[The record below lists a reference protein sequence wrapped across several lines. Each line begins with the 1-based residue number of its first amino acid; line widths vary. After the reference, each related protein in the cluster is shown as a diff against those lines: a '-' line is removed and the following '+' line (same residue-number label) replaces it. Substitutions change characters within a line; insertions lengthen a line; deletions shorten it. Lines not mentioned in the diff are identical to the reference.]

1 MDAIDLRSD
10 TVTWPTPEMREAMAQ
25 ATVGDDVYGEDPT
38 VNQLQEEA
46 AAIFGKEAGLFV
58 PSGTMGN
65 LASVLAHCER
75 GAEVIVGNMGHA
87 FRFEAGGMAVVGGI
101 QPHTVPVQPDAT
113 MRLEDIRAAIRPN
126 NAHFPPTRLIM
137 LENTHNA
144 AGGQPITVEYTNQ
157 VAAIAKEHGIKLHI
171 DGARIFN
178 AAAAL
183 GVDVK
188 ALTEQADSVTFCLSK
203 GLCAPV
209 GSVIVGSREF
219 IKRAHRMRKVVGGGM
234 RQAGV
239 LAAAGLVAL
248 RTMPQRLHE
257 DHTHA
262 ALLAEGLSEVPY
274 VKVLSNATNFVFI
287 TLEENSPYNAPQL
300 SEILKRDYNIIISP
314 YPGVPNKIRLV
325 THYWITQ
332 ERVEQAIEAFKTVLS

>member
-1 MDAIDLRSD
+1 TI
-10 TVTWPTPEMREAMAQ
+10 
-25 ATVGDDVYGEDPT
+25 
-38 VNQLQEEA
+38 
-46 AAIFGKEAGLFV
+46 
-58 PSGTMGN
+58 
-65 LASVLAHCER
+65 
-75 GAEVIVGNMGHA
+75 
-87 FRFEAGGMAVVGGI
+87 
-101 QPHTVPVQPDAT
+101 PVQPDAT
-113 MRLEDIRAAIRPN
+113 MRLDDIRAAIRPD

-188 ALTEQADSVTFCLSK
+188 ALTEHADSVTFCLSK

-209 GSVIVGSREF
+209 GSVIVGSRDF
-219 IKRAHRMRKVVGGGM
+219 IKRAHRMRKVVGGAM

-262 ALLAEGLSEVPY
+262 ALLAEGLSEVPH

-287 TLEENSPYNAPQL
+287 TLGENSPYNASQL

-325 THYWITQ
+325 THYWITRD
-332 ERVEQAIEAFKTVLS
+332 RVEQVIEAFKAVLS